1 MHYKFLSELGGHYSA
16 EEGTE
21 GERRTALTSLEG
33 SLNNA
38 VMNLNALYS
47 AAAPQAP
54 ANGSIAQRAQFFKA
68 AAEFSNKSK
77 ADVETPAI
85 LAAKTRVARYKRWL
99 ILQGAE
105 IKETAGQLRIDWGI
119 SSRTVVYDRNV
130 SQDLTRVRF
139 SGGRLYSDDGFAKPL
154 DTKNMVTYFSGP
166 GFAIYVMSDEGNLHV
181 GSHSVGYRHH
191 STLLAGRNVAG
202 AGEVQVEKG
211 KLVWISNKSGHY
223 APSAP
228 HFLQVLHQLQKK
240 GVDLSV
246 VKVKYL
252 QKPPTP
258 AQNFDN
264 VGLYL
269 AAMEAGGVASY
280 DYAKLLRYLVKIPFA
295 EFVTL
300 ATPKGWRWVTDPEI
314 AMGKRG
320 IVTIAGGVAV
330 PPKEARQWL
339 KSIGKT
345 ADSEV
350 QSGAGR

>member
-1 MHYKFLSELGGHYSA
+1 MHYKFLSELGSHYSS

-21 GERRTALTSLEG
+21 GVRKAALTGLEG

-38 VMNLNALYS
+38 LMNLNALYS
-47 AAAPQAP
+47 AATPSAPV
-54 ANGSIAQRAQFFKA
+54 NGSVKQRAEFFKA
-68 AAEFSNKSK
+68 AADFSKKSK
-77 ADVETPAI
+77 AEVETPAI
-85 LAAKTRVARYKRWL
+85 LAAKAKVERIKRWL
-99 ILQGAE
+99 ALQGAE
-105 IKETAGQLRIDWGI
+105 IKEIGGQLKIDWGI

-139 SGGRLYSDDGFAKPL
+139 SGGRLYMDDGFTKAL
-154 DTKNMVTYFSGP
+154 DTKNTVTHFSGP
-166 GFAIYVMSDEGNLHV
+166 GFAIYVMSEEGNLHV

-191 STLLAGRNVAG
+191 STLLAGNNVAG

-240 GVDLSV
+240 AVDLSV

-252 QKPPTP
+252 SAPPTP
-258 AQNFDN
+258 AANYDS

-269 AAMEAGGVASY
+269 AAMEVAGVDSY
-280 DYAKLLRYLVKIPFA
+280 DYAKLVRYLVKIPYA
-295 EFVTL
+295 EFTTL
-300 ATPKGWRWVTDPEI
+300 ASAKGWRWVDGTEF

-320 IVTIAGGVAV
+320 IVTIAGGAPV
-330 PPKEARQWL
+330 PSKEARQWL

-345 ADSEV
+345 ADQDV
-350 QSGAGR
+350 QSGVGR

>member
-21 GERRTALTSLEG
+21 GERRAALTGLEG
-33 SLNNA
+33 ALNNA
-38 VMNLNALYS
+38 LMNLNALYS

-54 ANGSIAQRAQFFKA
+54 PNGTVAQRAQFFKS

-77 ADVETPAI
+77 ADIETPAI
-85 LAAKTRVARYKRWL
+85 LAAKAKVARYKRWL
-99 ILQGAE
+99 VLQGAE
-105 IKETAGQLRIDWGI
+105 IKEIGGQLRIDWGI

-130 SQDLTRVRF
+130 SQVLTRVRF
-139 SGGRLYSDDGFAKPL
+139 SGGRLYSDDAFTKPL
-154 DTKNMVTYFSGP
+154 DTKNMVTHFSGP
-166 GFAIYVMSDEGNLHV
+166 GFAIYVMSEEGNIHV

-191 STLLAGRNVAG
+191 STLLAGTNVAG
-202 AGEVQVEKG
+202 AGEVQIEKG

-269 AAMEAGGVASY
+269 AAMEAGGLDSY
-280 DYAKLLRYLVKIPFA
+280 DYAKLLRYLVKIPYSEFA
-295 EFVTL
+295 VL
-300 ATPKGWRWVTDPEI
+300 AAAKGWRWVNGPEF

-320 IVTIAGGVAV
+320 IVTIAGGAPVSN
-330 PPKEARQWL
+330 KEARRWL
-339 KSIGKT
+339 KDIGRD
-345 ADSEV
+345 ADPDV
-350 QSGAGR
+350 QSGVGR

>member
-1 MHYKFLSELGGHYSA
+1 MHYKFLSELGSHYSS

-21 GERRTALTSLEG
+21 GVRRAALTALEVN
-33 SLNNA
+33 LNTA
-38 VMNLNALYS
+38 LMNLNALYN

-54 ANGSIAQRAQFFKA
+54 ANGSVTQRAQFFKA
-68 AAEFSNKSK
+68 AAEFSGKSK
-77 ADVETPAI
+77 ADIETPAI
-85 LAAKTRVARYKRWL
+85 LAAKARVARYKRWL
-99 ILQGAE
+99 VLQGAE
-105 IKETAGQLRIDWGI
+105 IKEVAGQLTIDWGI

-139 SGGRLYSDDGFAKPL
+139 SGGRLYTDDTFTKPL
-154 DTKNMVTYFSGP
+154 DTKNMVTHFSGP
-166 GFAIYVMSDEGNLHV
+166 GFAIYVMSEEGNLHV

-191 STLLAGRNVAG
+191 STLLAGSNVAA

-240 GVDLSV
+240 GVDLAV

-252 QKPPTP
+252 AAPPTP

-269 AAMEAGGVASY
+269 AAMEAGGVDSY
-280 DYAKLLRYLVKIPFA
+280 DYAKLLRYLVKIPYA
-295 EFVTL
+295 EFNAL
-300 ATPKGWRWVTDPEI
+300 AAGKGWRWVDGPEF

-320 IVTIAGGVAV
+320 IVTIAGGAPV
-330 PPKEARQWL
+330 PSKEARKWL

-345 ADSEV
+345 GDADL